1 MKFHV
6 YANAA
11 DFGAIE
17 AKSEHEA
24 RDIAAR
30 MAGYESE
37 ADMEDQI
44 GQPSEI
50 TAVEADDE

>member
-50 TAVEADDE
+50 TAVKADDE

>member
-11 DFGAIE
+11 DFGVIE
-17 AKSEHEA
+17 AGSAHEA

-50 TAVEADDE
+50 TAVEADE